1 MMLVLIVRYP
11 SMGERIQ
18 NFRARLRGGAPLIG
32 TFIKTPS
39 PIICEVLAQALL
51 DVVCLDAEHAP
62 FGRMEIDSCIAALR
76 AADQPSLVRIST
88 GTAADIRSALDCGA
102 TGILAPHV
110 TSVDQARAIAVAARF
125 GEGGRGY
132 SGSTRAAGFG
142 TRSLRDHIDDSDG
155 HTTVIVQI
163 EDLAALDSVAAIAAV
178 DGIDGVFIGRTD
190 LAVAMGKD
198 PFAPEVVDAVAAI
211 CAAGRKAG
219 VTVGMFTPS
228 IDEVPRWRAAGAS
241 LFLLGSE
248 QGFVLSGARQLAAA
262 FHEHGNGG

>member
-1 MMLVLIVRYP
+1 
-11 SMGERIQ
+11 MGERIQ
-18 NFRARLRGGAPLIG
+18 NFRTRLTGGAPLIG
-32 TFIKTPS
+32 TFVKTPS

-62 FGRMEIDSCIAALR
+62 FGRMEIDGCIATLR
-76 AADQPSLVRIST
+76 AADQPSLVRINAC
-88 GTAADIRSALDCGA
+88 TAAEIRSALDCGA

-110 TSVDQARAIAVAARF
+110 ASADQAKAIAVAARF

-142 TRSLRDHIDDSDG
+142 TRSLRDHIEYSDG

-163 EDLAALDSVAAIAAV
+163 EDLAALDAVAAIAAV
-178 DGIDGVFIGRTD
+178 EGIDGVFIGRTD

-198 PFAPEVVDAVAAI
+198 PFAPEIVDAVAAI

-219 VTVGMFTPS
+219 VAVGMFTPS

-248 QGFVLSGARQLAAA
+248 QGFVLSGARELAAA
-262 FHEHGNGG
+262 FHKHGNGGR